1 MLRAHGRC
9 CGAARACA
17 VVAVRAL
24 AVRPPLASL
33 LRARRS
39 RARSPPTLPLRASAR
54 SSSSAVEAPPART
67 VLGAAALVAGTT
79 VGAGILALPAETS
92 AAGFGAAAPALVLAW
107 AYSAAT
113 GLLLAEVSLSAAA
126 DDAAAA
132 DGGAND
138 AVPSLLSLAKRTLG
152 GAGGAAAGGA
162 YLFLHYALLVAYIDK
177 GAEVLSRAAGG
188 AVSPAAAAAAFVA
201 VLGSVCAAASAD
213 ALDAANG
220 ALLAALLLAFG
231 ALLAEA
237 TPGVQA
243 DALAQADWSALPPA
257 LPVIALAFVHHNVVP
272 RVVASCNGH
281 VPSIRAAVAGGT
293 GLPLLMFIAWEA
305 AVLGQGGAGA
315 AGSGSDPLAFLAAPA
330 VVDAFS
336 LLAVA
341 TSFIG
346 FVLGLSDF
354 FADAL
359 SGAPRGVRR
368 VAPLAATLLPPL
380 AAAVTYPDAFFGALE
395 VAGVYGVA
403 TLFGVLPG
411 AMALAERARSRQ
423 LPRGSSSSKAG
434 APPQLVPGG
443 DATPALVAALAAA
456 LITADAT
463 GLLTRH
469 G

>member
-1 MLRAHGRC
+1 
-9 CGAARACA
+9 
-17 VVAVRAL
+17 VRAL
-24 AVRPPLASL
+24 AARPQLAGL

-39 RARSPPTLPLRASAR
+39 RACSLPALPLRASAR
-54 SSSSAVEAPPART
+54 TPASASASEAPPART

-79 VGAGILALPAETS
+79 VGAGILALPAETA
-92 AAGFGAAAPALVLAW
+92 AAGFGAAAPALVAAW

-126 DDAAAA
+126 DGGAEDDAA
-132 DGGAND
+132 

-152 GAGGAAAGGA
+152 AAGGATAGGA

-177 GAEVLSRAAGG
+177 GAEVLSRASGG

-237 TPGVQA
+237 APGVHA

-281 VPSIRAAVAGGT
+281 APSIRAAVAGGT
-293 GLPLLMFIAWEA
+293 GLPLAMFVAWEA
-305 AVLGQGGAGA
+305 AVLGQAHTGSTAGG
-315 AGSGSDPLAFLAAPA
+315 DPLAFLGAPA
-330 VVDAFS
+330 AVDAFS

-354 FADAL
+354 FTDAL
-359 SGAPRGVRR
+359 SGAPRRVRR
-368 VAPLAATLLPPL
+368 VVPLAATLLPPL
-380 AAAVTYPDAFFGALE
+380 GAALTYPDAFFGALE
-395 VAGVYGVA
+395 AAGVYGVA

-411 AMALAERARSRQ
+411 AMALAERARSREQ
-423 LPRGSSSSKAG
+423 LGVSSSGSASSSKAARARAA

-443 DATPALVAALAAA
+443 DATPALVATLAAA
-456 LITADAT
+456 LIAADAT
-463 GLLTRH
+463 GMLTRH